1 LPQAEVRFNYL
12 GQFDQVLLESS
23 LFKLVYPTPGA
34 SRSPR
39 GNRRYLI
46 DINGFVLGGQLQLE
60 WTYSKQIHQRST
72 IERLAQE
79 FVEALRSLITHCQ
92 SSEAGGYTPS
102 DFQKAKV
109 NQKDLDRLFAQ
120 INRGSDKRRP

>member
-1 LPQAEVRFNYL
+1 M
-12 GQFDQVLLESS
+12 
-23 LFKLVYPTPGA
+23 
-34 SRSPR
+34 
-39 GNRRYLI
+39 

-60 WTYSKQIHQRST
+60 WTYSEQIHQRST
-72 IERLAQE
+72 VEQLAQG

-92 SSEAGGYTPS
+92 SPEAGDYTPS